1 MPIQYDYLN
10 IHFEVRCIGYIQ
22 SSVKFDAL
30 YDFTI
35 PVNIARRC
43 TKEVRPFSQLP
54 LPGVSCCDVSSS
66 ITGTFS
72 NFREYN
78 IGSVKLSHFDS
89 RTSRFNMV
97 GEDNVLQHIMHSCLG
112 RTGSG
117 ISDIVR
123 PYLNQ

>member
-1 MPIQYDYLN
+1 ML
-10 IHFEVRCIGYIQ
+10 FEVDVLKTVLGSKDQ
-22 SSVKFDAL
+22 FDFAL
-30 YDFTI
+30 
-35 PVNIARRC
+35 
-43 TKEVRPFSQLP
+43 EEGRPFSQLP

-66 ITGTFS
+66 VTGKFS
-72 NFREYN
+72 NFREYY

-89 RTSRFNMV
+89 RISRFTVV

-123 PYLNQ
+123 TCLNR